1 MADELLHIRRSYQLE
16 EDRRWSYWSAVL
28 TSEDGEEIIA
38 STRPRRVPPPTYP
51 RRLSLLREE
60 REMPVARFEYDNR
73 LEADCKAL
81 VAQLQEEGWEPAER
95 DVHGRVV
102 RMRRGL

>member
-1 MADELLHIRRSYQLE
+1 MAEEFLHIRRSYQLE
-16 EDRRWSYWSAVL
+16 GDKRWSYWSAVL
-28 TSEDGEEIIA
+28 KSEDGEAIIA
-38 STRPRRVPPPTYP
+38 STPPRKVPPPTYP
-51 RRLSLLREE
+51 RRLSLLRKE

-81 VAQLQEEGWEPAER
+81 VVQLQEEGWEPVER
-95 DVHGRVV
+95 DVHRRVV